1 MPGAVDKLP
10 SWKSFRHPRVPA
22 LQHPNAPQRVPI
34 AFPVASRPTCACRR
48 SLRSG
53 LIGGER
59 TAIRFEALFENVLVS
74 TEARRN
80 EEMLLRFGK

>member
-1 MPGAVDKLP
+1 MREQTDSCLP
-10 SWKSFRHPRVPA
+10 QFFSASPRSA
-22 LQHPNAPQRVPI
+22 LQHPNTPQRLPI
-34 AFPVASRPTCACRR
+34 AFPVASRPIGACRR

-53 LIGGER
+53 LIGADR
-59 TAIRFEALFENVLVS
+59 AAIRFEALFENVLVS

>member
-1 MPGAVDKLP
+1 MREQSTVAFPEIFSA
-10 SWKSFRHPRVPA
+10 SPRPA
-22 LQHPNAPQRVPI
+22 LQDPNAPQRLPI
-34 AFPVASRPTCACRR
+34 AFPEASRPISACPR

-53 LIGGER
+53 LIGADR
-59 TAIRFEALFENVLVS
+59 AAIRFEALFENVLVS

>member
-1 MPGAVDKLP
+1 MREQTDSCLP
-10 SWKSFRHPRVPA
+10 RILIGIPRSA
-22 LQHPNAPQRVPI
+22 LQHPNAPQRLAI
-34 AFPVASRPTCACRR
+34 AFPVASQPIGACRR

>member
-1 MPGAVDKLP
+1 MREQSTVAFPEIFSA
-10 SWKSFRHPRVPA
+10 SPRSA
-22 LQHPNAPQRVPI
+22 LQHPNAPQRLPI
-34 AFPVASRPTCACRR
+34 AFPVASRPIGACRR

-53 LIGGER
+53 LIGGDR
-59 TAIRFEALFENVLVS
+59 AAIRFEALFENVLVS